1 MDTSSMLLALVACP
15 LALSVIMAIIPK
27 TASRVVFELCHLVS
41 AVVVLAGSV
50 LVALP
55 VFTDGGEIWALDP
68 WFHVD
73 ALGALFVLIIGL
85 IGFCI
90 AVYSVGLVR
99 QLTDDGKY
107 GPSQV
112 KQYYAFYSLFL
123 FTMLL
128 AATTNN
134 IIIMWAAIEATTLAS
149 ALLVA
154 LKNTHHALEATW
166 KYIMVCTA
174 GVAFGLFGT
183 LLIYANA
190 ADVITDP
197 HMAAFI
203 SGIMPEADRLD
214 PAIVRLAFAFI
225 VIGFGTKAEVFP
237 MHTWMPDTLSQA
249 PGSISA
255 LLSGVVLKCSMLI
268 IIRFDMLASRAI
280 GNDFPH
286 LLLLIIGVCSIV
298 FSSFALF
305 AQKDIKRKLAY
316 SSCENAG
323 VIMLC
328 LGIGGPLGIA
338 AALLHSMFHGLA
350 KSLCFCLT
358 ENVEHAFGTRD
369 LTQIRGIVERA
380 PITAALMVVGF
391 LALAGFPPFA
401 MFISEFM
408 TFVAA
413 FAAGSPWWLVVIV
426 ALALTVAISGL
437 TRVVITSV
445 FGKTLHEPVDTEHR
459 ESSAW
464 MLVPEIVLAVCI
476 AWFGIATPAP
486 IVRGVENAVSIVL
499 DQSTEELHTAPMF
512 REFFGSETVQ
522 SEVE

>member
-55 VFTDGGEIWALDP
+55 VFTAGGEIWALDP

-203 SGIMPEADRLD
+203 SGIMPEADKLD

-255 LLSGVVLKCSMLI
+255 LLSGAVLKCSMLI

-280 GNDFPH
+280 GGDFPH
-286 LLLLIIGVCSIV
+286 LLLLIVGVCSIV

-369 LTQIRGIVERA
+369 LTQIKGIVERA

-512 REFFGSETVQ
+512 REFFGSETAQ

>member
-15 LALSVIMAIIPK
+15 LALSVIMAIIPR

-55 VFTDGGEIWALDP
+55 LFTAGGEIWALDS

-280 GNDFPH
+280 GGDFPH
-286 LLLLIIGVCSIV
+286 LLLLIVGVCSIV

-369 LTQIRGIVERA
+369 LTQIKGIVERA

-512 REFFGSETVQ
+512 REFFGSETAQ

>member
-55 VFTDGGEIWALDP
+55 VFTAGGEIWALDP

-73 ALGALFVLIIGL
+73 ALGALFVLVIGL

-107 GPSQV
+107 GSSQV

-203 SGIMPEADRLD
+203 SGIMPEADKLD

-280 GNDFPH
+280 GGDFPH
-286 LLLLIIGVCSIV
+286 LLLLIVGVCSIV

-369 LTQIRGIVERA
+369 LTQIKGIVERA

-437 TRVVITSV
+437 TRVVIASV

-512 REFFGSETVQ
+512 REFFGSETAQ

>member
-27 TASRVVFELCHLVS
+27 TTSRVVFELCHLVS

-55 VFTDGGEIWALDP
+55 VFTAGGEIWALDP

-203 SGIMPEADRLD
+203 SGIMPEADKLD

-280 GNDFPH
+280 GGDFPH
-286 LLLLIIGVCSIV
+286 LLLLIVGVCSIV

-328 LGIGGPLGIA
+328 LGIGGSLGIA

-369 LTQIRGIVERA
+369 LTQIKGIVERS

-426 ALALTVAISGL
+426 ALTLTVAISGL

-512 REFFGSETVQ
+512 REFFGSETAQ

>member
-55 VFTDGGEIWALDP
+55 VFTAGGEIWALDP

-369 LTQIRGIVERA
+369 LTQIKGIVERA

-512 REFFGSETVQ
+512 REFFGSETAQ

>member
-55 VFTDGGEIWALDP
+55 VFTAGGEIWALDP

-107 GPSQV
+107 GSSQV

-203 SGIMPEADRLD
+203 SGIMPEADKLD

-280 GNDFPH
+280 GGDFPH
-286 LLLLIIGVCSIV
+286 LLLLIVGVCSIV

-369 LTQIRGIVERA
+369 LTQIKGIVERA

-437 TRVVITSV
+437 TRVVVTSV

-512 REFFGSETVQ
+512 REFFGSETAQ

>member
-1 MDTSSMLLALVACP
+1 MDTSTMLLALVACP

-27 TASRVVFELCHLVS
+27 TTSRVVFELCHLFS
-41 AVVVLAGSV
+41 AIVVLAGSV

-55 VFTDGGEIWALDP
+55 VFTGGGEIWALDP

-369 LTQIRGIVERA
+369 LTQIKGIVERA

-512 REFFGSETVQ
+512 REFFGSETAQ

>member
-41 AVVVLAGSV
+41 AIVVLAGSV

-369 LTQIRGIVERA
+369 LTQIKGIVERA

-512 REFFGSETVQ
+512 REFFGSETAQ